1 MRCRFCARV
10 CLCVGSQFGSV
21 RVATHRASGLVRAV
35 KEIAAPDDDD
45 PAAAGGDGEAP
56 RGSSYVTSR
65 LAEVSCVER

>member
-1 MRCRFCARV
+1 M
-10 CLCVGSQFGSV
+10 
-21 RVATHRASGLVRAV
+21 RAV